1 MMVGRFGD
9 ENILV
14 WVFPFL
20 FWYQLEMG
28 IGEKESLN
36 LSDNHLLASYLRRT
50 DNYTT
55 ALYKCRPGT

>member
-1 MMVGRFGD
+1 MMASGFGD

-20 FWYQLEMG
+20 FWYQLEMCM
-28 IGEKESLN
+28 GEKESLN
-36 LSDNHLLASYLRRT
+36 LSDNHLLASYSRRT

-55 ALYKCRPGT
+55 ALYECRLGT